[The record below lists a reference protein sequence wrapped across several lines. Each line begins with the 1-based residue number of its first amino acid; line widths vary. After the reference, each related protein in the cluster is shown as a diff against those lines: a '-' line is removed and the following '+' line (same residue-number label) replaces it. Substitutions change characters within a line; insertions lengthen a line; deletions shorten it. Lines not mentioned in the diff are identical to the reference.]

1 MFSPAWACM
10 ANCGAC
16 CYLAPEE
23 RNLEGL
29 SDADRAL
36 YTSMAGEDGWCTH
49 FDKET
54 RLCGQFEERPGFCRI
69 ENLGSMYGME
79 DEEEMGDFA
88 ADACRDHID
97 SLFGEKSSQIQAF
110 ETLQADV
117 RVAELE
123 GVKKQLLAR
132 SAGPEGLAAGVREVV
147 AELDQAIKELREAAD
162 DEE

>member
-1 MFSPAWACM
+1 MRVLGGFIVLLLAPACALAGSPFAWVAAPLTLSPHGKSGLTSVAAPLRTPRSFSRALPLQSRQARHATAAAQTRMSSIAEPEALRTMFSPAWACM

-54 RLCGQFEERPGFCRI
+54 RLCGQFEER
-69 ENLGSMYGME
+69 
-79 DEEEMGDFA
+79 
-88 ADACRDHID
+88 
-97 SLFGEKSSQIQAF
+97 
-110 ETLQADV
+110 TLNP
-117 RVAELE
+117 
-123 GVKKQLLAR
+123 K
-132 SAGPEGLAAGVREVV
+132 P
-147 AELDQAIKELREAAD
+147 
-162 DEE
+162 